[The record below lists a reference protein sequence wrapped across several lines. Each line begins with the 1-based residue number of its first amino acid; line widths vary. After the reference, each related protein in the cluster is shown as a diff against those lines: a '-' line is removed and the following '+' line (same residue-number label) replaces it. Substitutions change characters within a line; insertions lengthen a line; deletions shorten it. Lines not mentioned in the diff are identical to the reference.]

1 MKHPLRIATIN
12 LCDENPMS
20 KTALIKKW
28 IDVLLKLKVDI
39 LFIQEIFNIEK
50 FATDLG
56 MKLLNIDHGDGI
68 CVLINPSKLVII
80 DNNHVKLH
88 SDINPIY
95 IGGVHLDDIPS
106 LSHHMI
112 NMIYKSSEIIPL
124 SLTRQQLLKLCAK
137 RRLPRLQ
144 EELKSIKNADRA
156 IIAGDFNEP
165 SHLDLDNIQ
174 TPCSI
179 ELAKNGFIDTYRHM
193 HGLDKS
199 GYTWPAAQFYKN
211 EPDQRIDFIYTKNVE
226 IVSSDTYG
234 EGSKWISDHKMLIT
248 DILV

>member
-56 MKLLNIDHGDGI
+56 MKLLMINHIEGI

-88 SDINPIY
+88 SGIKPIY

-106 LSHHMI
+106 LPHHMN
-112 NMIYKSSEIIPL
+112 NMVHKRYVIVKFLYQYYVLLQLIVL
-124 SLTRQQLLKLCAK
+124 LVQLYFVQLL
-137 RRLPRLQ
+137 
-144 EELKSIKNADRA
+144 
-156 IIAGDFNEP
+156 
-165 SHLDLDNIQ
+165 
-174 TPCSI
+174 
-179 ELAKNGFIDTYRHM
+179 
-193 HGLDKS
+193 
-199 GYTWPAAQFYKN
+199 
-211 EPDQRIDFIYTKNVE
+211 
-226 IVSSDTYG
+226 
-234 EGSKWISDHKMLIT
+234 
-248 DILV
+248 

>member
-1 MKHPLRIATIN
+1 M
-12 LCDENPMS
+12 
-20 KTALIKKW
+20 
-28 IDVLLKLKVDI
+28 LKLRVDI

-56 MKLLNIDHGDGI
+56 MKLLNIDHGEGI

-174 TPCSI
+174 TPCSN

-199 GYTWPAAQFYKN
+199 GYTWPAGQFYKN

-226 IVSSDTYG
+226 IVSSDIYG
-234 EGSKWISDHKMLIT
+234 EGSKWISDHKMVIT
-248 DILV
+248 DISV